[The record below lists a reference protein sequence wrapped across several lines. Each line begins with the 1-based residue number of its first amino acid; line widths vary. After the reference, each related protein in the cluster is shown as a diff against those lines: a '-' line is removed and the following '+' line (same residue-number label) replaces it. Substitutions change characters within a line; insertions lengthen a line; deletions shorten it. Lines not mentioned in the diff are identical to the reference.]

1 MNEKTIKVAHYKS
14 SFLPITENWIYRQ
27 ITGLDDVS
35 VVFYAIVRENEENFP
50 FDKLRC
56 LKENRNLISLFYN
69 RAWRRI
75 FHSYPQFQ
83 KWLQED
89 KPDLIHAHFGS
100 CGYNML
106 PYARHLGIPLITSF
120 YGQDAY
126 MLPKSPQWI
135 KRYRELFEY
144 GQLFLT
150 EGPAMRRKLIQLGCP
165 EEKIIVHHI
174 GIKIEDYK
182 FQARDLDNEIRL
194 MTCGR
199 FVEKKGI
206 PYAIEVLILLKS
218 KYGDRISLTIVG
230 DSDSAGTMTDE
241 KTKIQN
247 IIAKYKI
254 ADSVTITG
262 YIPHNELMKIAKN
275 HHIYLAPSIHTTD
288 GDAEGGFPVI
298 LTEIIATGM
307 SVVAFDHCD
316 IPEIIKQDK
325 SGYLVHE
332 KDVNAMTEK
341 LEFIIEH
348 PEIRQEMGRYGRKL
362 VEEQFDIKMLNKRL
376 VEIYRNLIR
385 KNL

>member
-1 MNEKTIKVAHYKS
+1 MNEKTIKVVHYKS

-35 VVFYAIVRENEENFP
+35 VVFYAIACENEDSFP
-50 FDKLRC
+50 FENLRC
-56 LKENRNLISLFYN
+56 LKENRNRLSLFYN
-69 RAWRRI
+69 RTWRRI
-75 FHSYPQFQ
+75 FHRYPQFK

-89 KPDLIHAHFGS
+89 KPDLVHAHFGS

-106 PYARHLGIPLITSF
+106 PYTRWLGIPLITSF

-126 MLPKSPQWI
+126 MLPRNPHWLK
-135 KRYRELFEY
+135 KYRKLFEC
-144 GQLFLT
+144 GQLFLA

-174 GIKIEDYK
+174 GIKIEDYE
-182 FQARDLDNEIRL
+182 FHARKPDNEIRL

-206 PYAIEVLILLKS
+206 PYAIEALKRLKS
-218 KYGDRISLTIVG
+218 KFGDRISLTIVG

-241 KTKIQN
+241 KRQIVN
-247 IIAKYKI
+247 LIAKYKI
-254 ADSVTITG
+254 TDAVTITG
-262 YIPHNELMKIAKN
+262 YIPHDELMKIAKN
-275 HHIYLAPSIHTTD
+275 HHIYLAPSVHAAD

-307 SVVAFDHCD
+307 PVVAFDHCD
-316 IPEIIKQDK
+316 MPEIIQDGK
-325 SGYLVHE
+325 SGYLVPE

-341 LEFIIEH
+341 LEYMIEH
-348 PEIRQEMGRYGRKL
+348 PEIWLEMGKYGRQF
-362 VEEQFDIKMLNKRL
+362 VEEQFDIEVLNKRL
-376 VEIYRNLIR
+376 VEIYRNLI
-385 KNL
+385 